1 MRDINGLI
9 GLLMNQQ
16 VFRDW
21 NLAIES
27 NPIDL
32 RNQTILPEPQIF
44 KQNQVIHINENVMR
58 RLPIQKAVNL
68 GHEEWVMCYM
78 DPRGNSNRRSN
89 YNAANNVYD
98 GLLESARELNITL
111 GDPHWIELDNEADM
125 EEMEE
130 EIQHYMTGKGAFRFP
145 KMLVL
150 VLGNES
156 LYEKHKQLLKL
167 Y

>member
-44 KQNQVIHINENVMR
+44 K
-58 RLPIQKAVNL
+58 
-68 GHEEWVMCYM
+68 
-78 DPRGNSNRRSN
+78 
-89 YNAANNVYD
+89 
-98 GLLESARELNITL
+98 
-111 GDPHWIELDNEADM
+111 
-125 EEMEE
+125 
-130 EIQHYMTGKGAFRFP
+130 
-145 KMLVL
+145 
-150 VLGNES
+150 
-156 LYEKHKQLLKL
+156 
-167 Y
+167 

>member
-1 MRDINGLI
+1 
-9 GLLMNQQ
+9 
-16 VFRDW
+16 
-21 NLAIES
+21 
-27 NPIDL
+27 
-32 RNQTILPEPQIF
+32 
-44 KQNQVIHINENVMR
+44 MR

-68 GHEEWVMCYM
+68 GHEEWIMCYM
-78 DPRGNSNRRSN
+78 APRGNSNRRSN
-89 YNAANNVYD
+89 YNAANNVYE
-98 GLLESARELNITL
+98 GLIQSARELNITI
-111 GDPHWIELDNEADM
+111 GDPHWIELDNEADL